1 MNEMFGEINV
11 FEFFA
16 ELFKVYVDDI
26 HKHTEELNQV
36 AFRMST
42 AIEVLNNM
50 AEETK
55 GKSKEDKA

>member
-1 MNEMFGEINV
+1 MNEMFGKINV

-16 ELFKVYVDDI
+16 ELFQVYVDDI

-36 AFRMST
+36 AFRMSN

-50 AEETK
+50 ASETK
-55 GKSKEDKA
+55 GKSKEEHE